1 MANNSLPLP
10 GEIVIHDYR
19 PQEKPIVNESLK
31 VLQWNIE
38 RNYGIVF
45 IVIVHFDISKISF
58 SIKQKNPRLLS
69 KVFKIWILM

>member
-10 GEIVIHDYR
+10 GEIVVHDYR

-45 IVIVHFDISKISF
+45 ITTVHFNISKNF
-58 SIKQKNPRLLS
+58 FFNKQKNPRLSS
-69 KVFKIWILM
+69 KAFKIWTLM